1 MRAAA
6 AAAPRGGVPS
16 RGARA
21 PEPSQKRFDELVTQ
35 MKWRLSEGNGEA
47 IYEIGV
53 HDSGVLLVGR
63 ACGDGGGGGGGG
75 GARRL

>member
-1 MRAAA
+1 
-6 AAAPRGGVPS
+6 
-16 RGARA
+16 
-21 PEPSQKRFDELVTQ
+21 

-75 GARRL
+75 GGARRL